1 MHIQTLLT
9 ISHISPTPY
18 AFKAFEYSLQPLRNT
33 YCVISNQASNLCS
46 PPLPHLHNQISHS
59 SSLVSPPAPTTH
71 PSLADTRTHT
81 LLKTLKSYFPLQHGG
96 QRSASRSPECH
107 LDHAPRCI
115 ACTISLL
122 RRDIEFI
129 TLPPYTAIPKS
140 LPLKKPGGIHK
151 NVHRYHTVTL
161 KHQKPCS
168 RQMRKLLHLPVLRRS
183 ISTLHRVPPW
193 VCT

>member
-9 ISHISPTPY
+9 ISHISPTPC

-96 QRSASRSPECH
+96 QRSATRSWECH

-122 RRDIEFI
+122 RRDIEFCYPSLH
-129 TLPPYTAIPKS
+129 TCPSQKA
-140 LPLKKPGGIHK
+140 LPLKKSRGGGGYSYK

-161 KHQKPCS
+161 KHQKP
-168 RQMRKLLHLPVLRRS
+168 LL
-183 ISTLHRVPPW
+183 
-193 VCT
+193 